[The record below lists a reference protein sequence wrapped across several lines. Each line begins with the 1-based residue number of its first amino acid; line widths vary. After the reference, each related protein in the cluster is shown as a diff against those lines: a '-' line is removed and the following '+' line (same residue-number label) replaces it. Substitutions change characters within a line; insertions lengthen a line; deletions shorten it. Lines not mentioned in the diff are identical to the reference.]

1 VRFVLEF
8 CFWGYLSP
16 EIPIDSLSGQALL
29 LRAPIPR
36 DPTTRVLGNAPPNL
50 RLPSFKLHL
59 RNTRNLYVGR
69 WLYDMGV
76 ADILA
81 LQVEPHH

>member
-1 VRFVLEF
+1 M
-8 CFWGYLSP
+8 SP
-16 EIPIDSLSGQALL
+16 EIPINALSCHALL

-50 RLPSFKLHL
+50 RLPSFKLNL
-59 RNTRNLYVGR
+59 RDTRKLYVGT
-69 WLYDMGV
+69 WLYDLGV

-81 LQVEPHH
+81 LQVEPH